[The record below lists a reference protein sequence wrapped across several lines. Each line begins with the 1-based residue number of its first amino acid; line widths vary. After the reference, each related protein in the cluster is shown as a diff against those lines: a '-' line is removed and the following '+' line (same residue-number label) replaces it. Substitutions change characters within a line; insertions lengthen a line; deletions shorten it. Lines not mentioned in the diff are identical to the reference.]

1 MIRGWILRQKVN
13 FICRIE
19 TADYMYY
26 IDDNAN
32 IIVPKSVRPIIDY
45 EETYLGNK
53 EGANRQFRLG
63 TLHIREYDDH
73 YAVHRDKIDPRTDP
87 LGHLLLDTPEYLIGI
102 LSSVSVGR
110 QVSDAVYSRG
120 KAEGKKHRTALCDAI
135 TAGCLAGSAAGLVSY
150 VASNAISKIKRSI

>member
-1 MIRGWILRQKVN
+1 
-13 FICRIE
+13 
-19 TADYMYY
+19 
-26 IDDNAN
+26 
-32 IIVPKSVRPIIDY
+32 
-45 EETYLGNK
+45 
-53 EGANRQFRLG
+53 
-63 TLHIREYDDH
+63 
-73 YAVHRDKIDPRTDP
+73 
-87 LGHLLLDTPEYLIGI
+87 LLLDTPEYLISI

>member
-1 MIRGWILRQKVN
+1 
-13 FICRIE
+13 
-19 TADYMYY
+19 MYY

-87 LGHLLLDTPEYLIGI
+87 LGHLLLYTPEYLIGI
-102 LSSVSVGR
+102 YLLFLL
-110 QVSDAVYSRG
+110 
-120 KAEGKKHRTALCDAI
+120 EGK
-135 TAGCLAGSAAGLVSY
+135 LVMLSILGEKQKARNTELPY
-150 VASNAISKIKRSI
+150 VMQ